1 MPKKNTRLQT
11 FINSKYGVNFALWL
25 GRTLPPRTGY
35 RVADFLAALVSRQRH
50 SSLVRAIRLNQWVV
64 HDKNLPDPTAQVRAV
79 LRHAGVCIYDLYH
92 HFNDPEAIKRLT
104 PPTEGMQ
111 GLIAG
116 SRSRERGALVVA
128 AHTSNFDVALLGLAF
143 HGMEGQVLSYGE
155 PTGGYE
161 IQNRIRA
168 STNLRITPVGAE
180 TLQEAV
186 AFMRQGGYV
195 YTAVDRPS
203 RRYRDKPLTFF
214 GHPAALPAGYVKLA
228 LEAGVPILPIS
239 AHQHPDGHYEVF
251 VAEPVFPD
259 QAASL
264 RHNAERVLAR
274 LEDFIRRAPEQW
286 LMYYPVWP
294 DLFAEMP

>member
-1 MPKKNTRLQT
+1 MSKKNTRLQT

-25 GRTLPPRTGY
+25 GRTLPPRAGY
-35 RVADFLAALVSRQRH
+35 RVADWLAALVSRQRH
-50 SSLVRAIRLNQWVV
+50 SSLVKAIRLNQWVV
-64 HDKNLPDPTAQVRAV
+64 HGKNLPDPATQVRAV

-92 HFNDPEAIKRLT
+92 NFDDPEAIKRLT
-104 PPTEGMQ
+104 PPTEEMR

-116 SRSRERGALVVA
+116 SRSGERGALVVA

-143 HGMEGQVLSYGE
+143 HGMRGQVLSYGE

-168 STNLRITPVGAE
+168 STELRITPVEAD

-239 AHQHPDGHYEVF
+239 AYQHPEGHYEVF
-251 VAEPVFPD
+251 VAEAVFPD
-259 QAASL
+259 PADSL
-264 RHNAERVLAR
+264 QRNAERVLAH
-274 LEDFIRRAPEQW
+274 LEEFIRRAPEQW

-294 DLFAEMP
+294 DLWEEMP